1 MAFKPCMHQIV
12 IIDQVFIT
20 KIKEYCIVN
29 FLPLFGNKNQKE
41 RERSANLMITSGEE
55 DDEEQR
61 GVAPGQRQSVPLQ
74 TGPEEEHCQTGP
86 GAEDKRTI
94 GPDPRDTRA
103 GQTAPDHQN
112 KFLLLRRH
120 QLLKKAPHMPAG
132 TTR

>member
-1 MAFKPCMHQIV
+1 
-12 IIDQVFIT
+12 
-20 KIKEYCIVN
+20 
-29 FLPLFGNKNQKE
+29 
-41 RERSANLMITSGEE
+41 MITSGEE
-55 DDEEQR
+55 DDEERR
-61 GVAPGQRQSVPLQ
+61 GGAPGQRQSVPLQ

-94 GPDPRDTRA
+94 GPDPRDTEA

-120 QLLKKAPHMPAG
+120 QLLKKVPHMPAG

>member
-1 MAFKPCMHQIV
+1 MQQIV
-12 IIDQVFIT
+12 ITDQVFIT
-20 KIKEYCIVN
+20 KIKGYCIIN
-29 FLPLFGNKNQKE
+29 FLPLFGTRTKK
-41 RERSANLMITSGEE
+41 RERISMITSEEE
-55 DDEEQR
+55 DDEER
-61 GVAPGQRQSVPLQ
+61 RSVAPGRRQSVPLQ

-94 GPDPRDTRA
+94 GPDPRDMGA

-120 QLLKKAPHMPAG
+120 QLLKKVPHMPAG